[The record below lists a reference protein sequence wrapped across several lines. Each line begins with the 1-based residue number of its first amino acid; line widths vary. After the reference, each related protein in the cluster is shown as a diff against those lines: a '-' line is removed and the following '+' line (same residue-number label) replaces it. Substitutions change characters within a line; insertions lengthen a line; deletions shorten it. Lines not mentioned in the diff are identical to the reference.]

1 MARHSW
7 VLTGRMRCSLIGFMF
22 ASRYL
27 LTNSL
32 LKSPTAKGAETEDTK
47 VHRPDPD
54 VLQDILAGDQV
65 GIISFRLFAD
75 KTWKYLYISPSC
87 EHLYGYPVA
96 EFWAEPSFWMSRIH
110 TDDISRFEH
119 NICDRILAA
128 ESFSIEF
135 RFRCQDDQFHWMSS
149 HYGVRADVTERS
161 WVVTTFTVDISDRK
175 QAGTARDR
183 LFDQTTVGL
192 CVVDQQ
198 GRLRQMNTAFCALVG
213 HPAAVLQDRAL
224 THLLEPE
231 DLPAALTTMA
241 RLKQGETVHQ
251 FDHPCRHRDGQTR
264 RLSWTIV
271 PDLEAGWFYGS
282 VRDVTEVQKGGPMD
296 DSSPGPLA
304 AQTLRQYERM
314 VSATA
319 DGMALV
325 GPDYTYR
332 VVNQAYCD
340 RFHQGA
346 TDLVGK
352 SVASVLGATLFEAMG
367 RPRLEQALGGAVVTY
382 QGWLDL
388 PQGERCF
395 MGVTFAP
402 YYAPTGDI
410 TGVVVTSRDLT
421 DLKRAEIALQQQAA
435 RETVLAR
442 ITGTLQETLELHPTL
457 DAAAAIIRQYF
468 EADRALVYQ
477 LQTDGSG
484 QVVAESVATGWTPM
498 GGITLDESCL
508 TMPNRI
514 QAYLRGKVQNIA
526 DVETSTL
533 HPCYLGMLKRHQVRA
548 NLVVPIID
556 GGVLWGLLG
565 IQQCDRPRHWHEDDI
580 DMLQQLSQKL
590 TLAIRQAQLYERLQA
605 TNHKLEYLANHD
617 ALTRLP
623 NRRYFMESL
632 TQEWQRAI
640 RSHTPLTLVLC
651 DVDYFKRY
659 NDTYGHVAGDR
670 CLAQVA
676 TILQQAIHRSVD
688 MVARYGGEEFV
699 ALLPNTA
706 EDGAIAVVN
715 AIQTHLTAAAIPHQA
730 SLVND
735 QVTLSFGIACHTPQ
749 PHDTSRTLL
758 TQADTA
764 LYEAKQQ
771 GRNQYHVAA
780 ANGERTVPSGDRV
793 G

>member
-1 MARHSW
+1 MEVFIH
-7 VLTGRMRCSLIGFMF
+7 F
-22 ASRYL
+22 
-27 LTNSL
+27 
-32 LKSPTAKGAETEDTK
+32 
-47 VHRPDPD
+47 
-54 VLQDILAGDQV
+54 
-65 GIISFRLFAD
+65 
-75 KTWKYLYISPSC
+75 PSC

-213 HPAAVLQDRAL
+213 HSAAVLQDRAL

-282 VRDVTEVQKGGPMD
+282 VQDVTAVQKGGPMD

-367 RPRLEQALGGAVVTY
+367 RPA
-382 QGWLDL
+382 
-388 PQGERCF
+388 
-395 MGVTFAP
+395 
-402 YYAPTGDI
+402 
-410 TGVVVTSRDLT
+410 
-421 DLKRAEIALQQQAA
+421 
-435 RETVLAR
+435 
-442 ITGTLQETLELHPTL
+442 
-457 DAAAAIIRQYF
+457 
-468 EADRALVYQ
+468 
-477 LQTDGSG
+477 
-484 QVVAESVATGWTPM
+484 
-498 GGITLDESCL
+498 
-508 TMPNRI
+508 
-514 QAYLRGKVQNIA
+514 
-526 DVETSTL
+526 
-533 HPCYLGMLKRHQVRA
+533 
-548 NLVVPIID
+548 
-556 GGVLWGLLG
+556 
-565 IQQCDRPRHWHEDDI
+565 
-580 DMLQQLSQKL
+580 
-590 TLAIRQAQLYERLQA
+590 
-605 TNHKLEYLANHD
+605 
-617 ALTRLP
+617 
-623 NRRYFMESL
+623 
-632 TQEWQRAI
+632 
-640 RSHTPLTLVLC
+640 
-651 DVDYFKRY
+651 
-659 NDTYGHVAGDR
+659 
-670 CLAQVA
+670 
-676 TILQQAIHRSVD
+676 
-688 MVARYGGEEFV
+688 
-699 ALLPNTA
+699 
-706 EDGAIAVVN
+706 
-715 AIQTHLTAAAIPHQA
+715 
-730 SLVND
+730 
-735 QVTLSFGIACHTPQ
+735 
-749 PHDTSRTLL
+749 
-758 TQADTA
+758 
-764 LYEAKQQ
+764 
-771 GRNQYHVAA
+771 
-780 ANGERTVPSGDRV
+780 
-793 G
+793 